1 MDFPNILDFFPGL
14 HSFFLMEPGHA
25 IIRILLLLTGMFLV
39 YLGYK
44 EKLDPL
50 LMLPLGFTMTVVNAG
65 ILIMGEGQLG
75 TLFVDPMVS
84 EPGKLL
90 DALQI
95 NFLQPFYNFTFANGL
110 IACLVFL
117 GIGAI
122 TDLDFFIA
130 RPFLSLFLAFAA
142 ELGTLL
148 TFPLAV
154 ALGFSFKEAASIA
167 IVGGA
172 DGPMVLFTSLVLA
185 KHLFVP
191 IAVMAYVYLGVC
203 YAVYPYLIKLLIPKR
218 LRAIPM
224 DPLEIR
230 EVPSSEK
237 FAFAIVAGVILS
249 LLFPVAA
256 PLFAC
261 FFFGVA
267 VKESNIARFREFLDM
282 LLSGSTLFLGF
293 TLGALLSVTVVMD
306 PRVLLIL
313 ILGMVALL
321 LSGIGGLIAGLIV
334 CKLSGEKINP
344 LIGIAAV
351 SCVPTTAKV
360 AQHCA
365 MEVDETIMILPHAM
379 GPCVAGVITT
389 AILCGIYVT
398 LVPLF

>member
-1 MDFPNILDFFPGL
+1 MNIWDFLPGL
-14 HSFFLMEPGHA
+14 YSFILMEPTHA
-25 IIRILLLLTGMFLV
+25 FIRILLILLGLFLV
-39 YLGYK
+39 YMGYK
-44 EKLDPL
+44 DKLDPL
-50 LMLPLGFTMTVVNAG
+50 LMLPIGFMMAVVNGG
-65 ILIMGEGQLG
+65 ILIMGGGELG

-84 EPGKLL
+84 EPSKLL
-90 DALQI
+90 NALQI

-110 IACLVFL
+110 IACLVFM
-117 GIGAI
+117 GIGGI

-130 RPFLSLFLAFAA
+130 RPFLSLFLALAA
-142 ELGTLL
+142 ELGTIL
-148 TFPLAV
+148 TLPLAV
-154 ALGFSFKEAASIA
+154 ALGFSLKEAASIA

-172 DGPMVLFTSLVLA
+172 DGPMVLFTSLMLA

-224 DPLEIR
+224 DPMEIR
-230 EVPSSEK
+230 TVPPSEK
-237 FAFAIVAGVILS
+237 FAFAIVAGVVLS

-267 VKESNIARFREFLDM
+267 VKESNIGRFREFLDI
-282 LLSGSTLFLGF
+282 LLSGSTMFLGF
-293 TLGALLSVTVVMD
+293 TLGGLLSVTTVMN
-306 PRVLLIL
+306 PKVFLIL

-321 LSGIGGLIAGLIV
+321 LSGIGGLVGGLIA
-334 CKLSGEKINP
+334 CKLSGGKINP

-365 MEVDETIMILPHAM
+365 MEVDETILILPHAM
-379 GPCVAGVITT
+379 GPNVAGVITT

>member
-1 MDFPNILDFFPGL
+1 
-14 HSFFLMEPGHA
+14 MEPGNA
-25 IIRILLLLTGMFLV
+25 IIRILLILVGMVLV

-84 EPGKLL
+84 EPSKLL

-203 YAVYPYLIKLLIPKR
+203 YAVYPYLIKLLIPRR

-249 LLFPVAA
+249 LVFPVAA

-267 VKESNIARFREFLDM
+267 VKESNIARFREFLDV

-313 ILGMVALL
+313 VLGMVALL

-334 CKLSGEKINP
+334 CKLSGGKINP

>member
-1 MDFPNILDFFPGL
+1 MNVTNLLDFFPGF
-14 HSFFLMEPGHA
+14 HSFILMEPSNA
-25 IIRILLLLTGMFLV
+25 FIRILLIFLGIFLV
-39 YLGYK
+39 YMGYK
-44 EKLDPL
+44 EKLEPL
-50 LMLPLGFTMTVVNAG
+50 LMLPIGFTMAVVNAG
-65 ILIMGEGQLG
+65 ILIMPGRELG

-84 EPGKLL
+84 EPTQLL
-90 DALQI
+90 NALQI

-110 IACLVFL
+110 IACVVFM

-130 RPFLSLFLAFAA
+130 RPFLSLFLALGA
-142 ELGTLL
+142 ELGTIL
-148 TFPLAV
+148 TLPLAV
-154 ALGFSFKEAASIA
+154 AFGFTLKEAASIA

-172 DGPMVLFTSLVLA
+172 DGPMVLFTSLMLA

-191 IAVMAYVYLGVC
+191 IAVMAYVYLGIC
-203 YAVYPYLIKLLIPKR
+203 YAVYPYLIKLMIPKR

-224 DPLEIR
+224 DPMEIR
-230 EVPSSEK
+230 TIPSKEK
-237 FAFAIVAGVILS
+237 FAFAIVAGVVLS
-249 LLFPVAA
+249 LFFPVAA

-267 VKESNIARFREFLDM
+267 VKESNIGRFKEVLDI

-293 TLGALLSVTVVMD
+293 TLGALLSVTTVMN
-306 PRVLLIL
+306 PKIFLIL

-321 LSGIGGLIAGLIV
+321 LSGIGGLIAGLIAYKV
-334 CKLSGEKINP
+334 SGGKINP

-365 MEVDETIMILPHAM
+365 MEEDETILILPHAM
-379 GPCVAGVITT
+379 GPNVAGVITT

-398 LVPLF
+398 LIPLF

>member
-1 MDFPNILDFFPGL
+1 MNVMNIWDFFPGL
-14 HSFFLMEPGHA
+14 YSFFLMEPGNA
-25 IIRILLLLTGMFLV
+25 FIRLLLMLIGMFLV
-39 YLGYK
+39 YMGYK
-44 EKLDPL
+44 DKLDPL
-50 LMLPLGFTMTVVNAG
+50 LMLPIGFTMAVVNGG
-65 ILIMGEGQLG
+65 ILIMGGGELN
-75 TLFVDPMVS
+75 TLFVNPMVS
-84 EPGKLL
+84 EPSKLL

-110 IACLVFL
+110 IACLVFM
-117 GIGAI
+117 GIGVI

-130 RPFLSLFLAFAA
+130 RPFLSLFLALAA
-142 ELGTLL
+142 ELGTIL
-148 TFPLAV
+148 TLPLAV
-154 ALGFSFKEAASIA
+154 AFGFNFKEAASIA

-172 DGPMVLFTSLVLA
+172 DGPMVLFTSLMLA

-203 YAVYPYLIKLLIPKR
+203 YAVYPYLIKWLIPKR

-224 DPLEIR
+224 DPMEIR
-230 EVPSSEK
+230 TVPPSEK
-237 FAFAIVAGVILS
+237 FAFAIVAGVVLS
-249 LLFPVAA
+249 LFFPVAA

-267 VKESNIARFREFLDM
+267 VKESNIGRYREFLDI
-282 LLSGSTLFLGF
+282 LLSGSTMFLGF
-293 TLGALLSVTVVMD
+293 TLGALLSVTTVMD
-306 PRVLLIL
+306 PRVFLIL

-321 LSGIGGLIAGLIV
+321 LSGIGGLVAGLIAYKV
-334 CKLSGEKINP
+334 SGGKINP

-365 MEVDETIMILPHAM
+365 MEVDETILILPHAM
-379 GPCVAGVITT
+379 GPNVAGVITT
-389 AILCGIYVT
+389 AILCGLYVT

>member
-1 MDFPNILDFFPGL
+1 MNIWDFFPGFY
-14 HSFFLMEPGHA
+14 SFILMEPTHA
-25 IIRILLLLTGMFLV
+25 FIRILLILLGLFLV
-39 YLGYK
+39 YMGYK
-44 EKLDPL
+44 DKLDPL
-50 LMLPLGFTMTVVNAG
+50 LMLPIGFMMAVVNGG
-65 ILIMGEGQLG
+65 ILIMGGGELG

-84 EPGKLL
+84 EPSKLL
-90 DALQI
+90 NALQI

-110 IACLVFL
+110 IACLVFM
-117 GIGAI
+117 GIGGI

-130 RPFLSLFLAFAA
+130 RPFLSLFLALAA
-142 ELGTLL
+142 ELGTIL
-148 TFPLAV
+148 TLPLAV
-154 ALGFSFKEAASIA
+154 ALGFSLKEAASIA

-172 DGPMVLFTSLVLA
+172 DGPMVLFTSLMLA

-224 DPLEIR
+224 DPMEIR
-230 EVPSSEK
+230 TVPPSEK
-237 FAFAIVAGVILS
+237 FAFAIVAGVVLS

-267 VKESNIARFREFLDM
+267 VKESNIGRFREFLDI
-282 LLSGSTLFLGF
+282 LLSGSTMFLGF
-293 TLGALLSVTVVMD
+293 TLGGLLSVTTVMN
-306 PRVLLIL
+306 PKVFLIL

-321 LSGIGGLIAGLIV
+321 LSGIGGLVGGLIA
-334 CKLSGEKINP
+334 CKLSGGKINP

-365 MEVDETIMILPHAM
+365 MEVDETILILPHAM
-379 GPCVAGVITT
+379 GPNVAGVITT

>member
-1 MDFPNILDFFPGL
+1 MNVMNIWDFFPGL
-14 HSFFLMEPGHA
+14 YSFFLMEPGNA
-25 IIRILLLLTGMFLV
+25 FIRLLLMLIGMFLV
-39 YLGYK
+39 YMGYK
-44 EKLDPL
+44 DKLDPL
-50 LMLPLGFTMTVVNAG
+50 LMLPIGFTMAVVNGG
-65 ILIMGEGQLG
+65 ILIMGGGELN
-75 TLFVDPMVS
+75 TLFVNPMVS
-84 EPGKLL
+84 EPSKLL

-110 IACLVFL
+110 IACLVFM
-117 GIGAI
+117 GIGVI

-130 RPFLSLFLAFAA
+130 RPFLSLFLALAA
-142 ELGTLL
+142 ELGTIL
-148 TFPLAV
+148 TLPLAV
-154 ALGFSFKEAASIA
+154 AFGFNFKEAASIA

-172 DGPMVLFTSLVLA
+172 DGPMVLFTSLMLA

-203 YAVYPYLIKLLIPKR
+203 YAVYPYLIKWLIPKR

-224 DPLEIR
+224 DPMEIR
-230 EVPSSEK
+230 TVPPSEK
-237 FAFAIVAGVILS
+237 FAFAIVAGVALS
-249 LLFPVAA
+249 LFFPVAA

-267 VKESNIARFREFLDM
+267 VKESNIGRYREFLDI
-282 LLSGSTLFLGF
+282 LLSGSTMFLGF
-293 TLGALLSVTVVMD
+293 TLGALLSVTTVMD
-306 PRVLLIL
+306 PRVFLIL

-321 LSGIGGLIAGLIV
+321 LSGIGGLVAGLIAYKV
-334 CKLSGEKINP
+334 SGGKINP

-365 MEVDETIMILPHAM
+365 MEVDETILILPHAM
-379 GPCVAGVITT
+379 GPNVAGVITT
-389 AILCGIYVT
+389 AILCGLYVT

>member
-1 MDFPNILDFFPGL
+1 MNITNIWEFFPGL
-14 HSFFLMEPGHA
+14 YSFALMGPGQA
-25 IIRILLLLTGMFLV
+25 LLRILLILLGVFLV
-39 YLGYK
+39 YMGYK
-44 EKLDPL
+44 DKLDPL
-50 LMLPLGFTMTVVNAG
+50 LMLPMGFTMAVVNAG
-65 ILIMGEGQLG
+65 ILIMGKGELG
-75 TLFVDPMVS
+75 TLFVDPMVA

-110 IACLVFL
+110 IACLVFM
-117 GIGAI
+117 GIGVI

-130 RPFLSLFLAFAA
+130 RPFLSLFLGLAA
-142 ELGTLL
+142 ELGTIL
-148 TFPLAV
+148 TLPLAV
-154 ALGFSFKEAASIA
+154 AFGFSLKEAASIA

-172 DGPMVLFTSLVLA
+172 DGPMVLFTSLMLA

-203 YAVYPYLIKLLIPKR
+203 YALYPYLIKLLIPKR

-224 DPLEIR
+224 DPMEIR
-230 EVPSSEK
+230 TVPSSEK
-237 FAFAIVAGVILS
+237 FAFAIAAGVILS

-267 VKESNIARFREFLDM
+267 VKESNIGRYREFLDI
-282 LLSGSTLFLGF
+282 LLSGSTCFLGF
-293 TLGALLSVTVVMD
+293 TLGALLSVTIIMNPKVF
-306 PRVLLIL
+306 LIL

-321 LSGIGGLIAGLIV
+321 LSGIGGLLAGLIAYKV
-334 CKLSGEKINP
+334 SGGKINP
-344 LIGIAAV
+344 LLGIAAV

-365 MEVDETIMILPHAM
+365 MEVDETILILPHAM

>member
-1 MDFPNILDFFPGL
+1 
-14 HSFFLMEPGHA
+14 MEPGHA
-25 IIRILLLLTGMFLV
+25 IIRILLIFIGIFLV
-39 YLGYK
+39 YMGYK
-44 EKLDPL
+44 DKLDPL
-50 LMLPLGFTMTVVNAG
+50 LMLPIGFTMACVNAG
-65 ILIMGEGQLG
+65 ILIMGEGQLT

-84 EPGKLL
+84 DPIKLI
-90 DALQI
+90 DALQM
-95 NFLQPFYNFTFANGL
+95 NFLQPFYNFTFANGM
-110 IACLVFL
+110 IACLVFM
-117 GIGAI
+117 GIGVI
-122 TDLDFFIA
+122 TDLDFFMA

-148 TFPLAV
+148 TLPLAV
-154 ALGFSFKEAASIA
+154 AMGFSLKEAASIA

-172 DGPMVLFTSLVLA
+172 DGPMVLFTSLMLA

-203 YAVYPYLIKLLIPKR
+203 YAVYPYLIKLLIPRR

-224 DPLEIR
+224 DPMEIR
-230 EVPSSEK
+230 EVSSSEK
-237 FAFAIVAGVILS
+237 FTFSIVAGVILC
-249 LLFPVAA
+249 LVFPVAA

-267 VKESNIARFREFLDM
+267 VKEANIPRFREFLDM

-293 TLGALLSVTVVMD
+293 TLGALLSVNVVMD
-306 PRVLLIL
+306 PRVFLIL

-321 LSGIGGLIAGLIV
+321 LSGIGGLVAGLIAYKV
-334 CKLSGEKINP
+334 SGGKINP

-365 MEVDETIMILPHAM
+365 MEVDETIMILPQAM

>member
-1 MDFPNILDFFPGL
+1 
-14 HSFFLMEPGHA
+14 MEPGNA
-25 IIRILLLLTGMFLV
+25 IIRILLILIGMVLV
-39 YLGYK
+39 YSGYK

-50 LMLPLGFTMTVVNAG
+50 LMLPMGFTMTIVNAG

-84 EPGKLL
+84 EPSKLL

-110 IACLVFL
+110 IACLVFM

-172 DGPMVLFTSLVLA
+172 DGPMVLFTSLMLA

-218 LRAIPM
+218 LRSIPM
-224 DPLEIR
+224 DPFEIR

-249 LLFPVAA
+249 LVFPVAA

-267 VKESNIARFREFLDM
+267 VKESNIARFREFLDI

-293 TLGALLSVTVVMD
+293 TLGALLSVTIVMN
-306 PRVLLIL
+306 PKVFLIL

-321 LSGIGGLIAGLIV
+321 LSGIGGLIAGLIAYKV
-334 CKLSGEKINP
+334 SGGKINP

>member
-1 MDFPNILDFFPGL
+1 MNFPNILDFFPGL
-14 HSFFLMEPGHA
+14 YSFFLMEPGNA
-25 IIRILLLLTGMFLV
+25 IIRILLVLVGMFLV
-39 YLGYK
+39 YMGYK

-50 LMLPLGFTMTVVNAG
+50 LMLPLGFTMAVVNAG

-84 EPGKLL
+84 EPSKLL
-90 DALQI
+90 DALQM

-218 LRAIPM
+218 LRAIHM
-224 DPLEIR
+224 DPFEIR

-249 LLFPVAA
+249 LVFPVAA

-267 VKESNIARFREFLDM
+267 VKESNIARFREFLDI

-313 ILGMVALL
+313 VLGMVALL

-334 CKLSGEKINP
+334 CKFSGGKINP

-389 AILCGIYVT
+389 AILCGIYLT

>member
-1 MDFPNILDFFPGL
+1 MNATNIWDVFPGF
-14 HSFFLMEPGHA
+14 HSFLLMEPGNA
-25 IIRILLLLTGMFLV
+25 LIRILLILIGLFLV
-39 YLGYK
+39 YMGYK
-44 EKLDPL
+44 DKLDPL
-50 LMLPLGFTMTVVNAG
+50 LMLPMGFTMAVVNGG
-65 ILIMGEGQLG
+65 ILIMGGGELG

-84 EPGKLL
+84 EPSKLL
-90 DALQI
+90 GALQM
-95 NFLQPFYNFTFANGL
+95 NFLQPFYNFTFSNGL
-110 IACLVFL
+110 IACLVFM
-117 GIGAI
+117 GIGGI

-130 RPFLSLFLAFAA
+130 RPFLSLFLALAA
-142 ELGTLL
+142 ELGTIL
-148 TFPLAV
+148 TLPLAV
-154 ALGFSFKEAASIA
+154 ALGFSLKEAASIA

-172 DGPMVLFTSLVLA
+172 DGPMVLFTSMTLA

-203 YAVYPYLIKLLIPKR
+203 YAVYPYLVKLLIPKR

-224 DPLEIR
+224 DPMEIR
-230 EVPSSEK
+230 TVPSSEK
-237 FAFAIVAGVILS
+237 FAFAIVAGVVLS
-249 LLFPVAA
+249 LIFPVAA

-267 VKESNIARFREFLDM
+267 VKESNIGRFREFLDI

-293 TLGALLSVTVVMD
+293 TLGALLSVTIVMN
-306 PRVLLIL
+306 PKVFLIL

-321 LSGIGGLIAGLIV
+321 LSGIGGLIAGLIA
-334 CKLSGEKINP
+334 CKVSGGKINP

-365 MEVDETIMILPHAM
+365 MEVDETILILPHAM
-379 GPCVAGVITT
+379 GPNVAGVITT

>member
-1 MDFPNILDFFPGL
+1 MNVTNIWDFFPGL
-14 HSFFLMEPGHA
+14 YSFTLMEPGHA
-25 IIRILLLLTGMFLV
+25 AIRLLLVLIGLVLV
-39 YLGYK
+39 YSGYK
-44 EKLDPL
+44 DKLDPL
-50 LMLPLGFTMTVVNAG
+50 LMLPLGFMMTVVNAG
-65 ILIMGEGQLG
+65 ILIIGGGELG
-75 TLFVDPMVS
+75 NLFVDPMVS

-110 IACLVFL
+110 IACLIFM

-130 RPFLSLFLAFAA
+130 RPFLCLFLAFAA

-172 DGPMVLFTSLVLA
+172 DGPMVLFTSLMLA

-203 YAVYPYLIKLLIPKR
+203 YVVYPYLIKLLIPKR

-224 DPLEIR
+224 DPMEIR
-230 EVPSSEK
+230 VVSSSEK

-249 LLFPVAA
+249 LFFPVAA
-256 PLFAC
+256 PLFAS

-267 VKESNIARFREFLDM
+267 VKESNIVRFREFLDI

-293 TLGALLSVTVVMD
+293 TLGALLNVTVVMD
-306 PRVLLIL
+306 PKVFLIL

-321 LSGIGGLIAGLIV
+321 LSGIGGLIGGLIAY
-334 CKLSGEKINP
+334 KLSGGKINP

-379 GPCVAGVITT
+379 GPCVAGIITT

>member
-1 MDFPNILDFFPGL
+1 MNVTDIWNLFPGL
-14 HSFFLMEPGHA
+14 YSFSLMEPGHA
-25 IIRILLLLTGMFLV
+25 IIRILLIFIGIFLV
-39 YLGYK
+39 YMGYK
-44 EKLDPL
+44 DKLDPL
-50 LMLPLGFTMTVVNAG
+50 LMLPIGFTMACVNAG
-65 ILIMGEGQLG
+65 ILIMGEGQLT

-84 EPGKLL
+84 DPIKLM
-90 DALQI
+90 DALQM
-95 NFLQPFYNFTFANGL
+95 NFLQPFYNFTFANGM
-110 IACLVFL
+110 IACLVFM
-117 GIGAI
+117 GIGVI

-148 TFPLAV
+148 TLPLAV
-154 ALGFSFKEAASIA
+154 AMGFSLKEAASIA

-172 DGPMVLFTSLVLA
+172 DGPMVLFTSLMLA

-224 DPLEIR
+224 DPMEIR
-230 EVPSSEK
+230 DVPPSEK
-237 FAFAIVAGVILS
+237 FTFSIVAGVILC
-249 LLFPVAA
+249 LVFPVAA

-267 VKESNIARFREFLDM
+267 VKEANIPRFREFLDM

-293 TLGALLSVTVVMD
+293 TLGALLSVNVVMD
-306 PRVLLIL
+306 PRVFLIL

-321 LSGIGGLIAGLIV
+321 LSGIGGLVAGLIAYKV
-334 CKLSGEKINP
+334 SGGKINP

-365 MEVDETIMILPHAM
+365 MEVDETIMILPQAM

>member
-1 MDFPNILDFFPGL
+1 MNFTNIWEFFPGL

-25 IIRILLLLTGMFLV
+25 IIRFLLILIGMFLV
-39 YLGYK
+39 YMGYK

-50 LMLPLGFTMTVVNAG
+50 LMLPLGFTMAVVNAG
-65 ILIMGEGQLG
+65 ILILGEGQLG

-84 EPGKLL
+84 EPSKLL

-110 IACLVFL
+110 IACLVFM
-117 GIGAI
+117 GIGVI

-148 TFPLAV
+148 TLPLAV
-154 ALGFSFKEAASIA
+154 ALGFNLKEAASIA

-172 DGPMVLFTSLVLA
+172 DGPMVLFTSLTLA

-203 YAVYPYLIKLLIPKR
+203 YAVYPYLIKLMIPKR

-224 DPLEIR
+224 DPMEIR
-230 EVPSSEK
+230 DVSSSEK

-249 LLFPVAA
+249 LVFPVAA

-267 VKESNIARFREFLDM
+267 VKESNIARFREFLDI

-306 PRVLLIL
+306 PRVFLIL

-321 LSGIGGLIAGLIV
+321 LSGIGGLIAGLIAY
-334 CKLSGEKINP
+334 KFSGGKINP

>member
-1 MDFPNILDFFPGL
+1 MTASNIWNFFPGL
-14 HSFFLMEPGHA
+14 YSFILMEPGNA
-25 IIRILLLLTGMFLV
+25 LIRILLIFLGVFLV
-39 YLGYK
+39 YMGYK
-44 EKLDPL
+44 GKLDPL
-50 LMLPLGFTMTVVNAG
+50 LMLPIGFTMAVVNGG
-65 ILIMGEGQLG
+65 ILVMGGGELG
-75 TLFVDPMVS
+75 TLFLDPMVS
-84 EPGKLL
+84 EPSKLL
-90 DALQI
+90 EILQI

-110 IACLVFL
+110 IACLVFM

-130 RPFLSLFLAFAA
+130 RPFLSLFLALTA
-142 ELGTLL
+142 ELGTIL

-172 DGPMVLFTSLVLA
+172 DGPMVLFTSLILA

-203 YAVYPYLIKLLIPKR
+203 YAVYPYLIKLLIPRR

-224 DPLEIR
+224 DPMEIR
-230 EVPSSEK
+230 TVPPREK
-237 FAFAIVAGVILS
+237 FAFAIVAGVVLS
-249 LLFPVAA
+249 LFFPVAA

-267 VKESNIARFREFLDM
+267 VKESNIGRFREFLDH

-293 TLGALLSVTVVMD
+293 TLGALLSVTVVMN
-306 PRVLLIL
+306 PKVFLIL

-321 LSGIGGLIAGLIV
+321 LSGIGGLIGGLIAY
-334 CKLSGEKINP
+334 KFSGGKINP

-351 SCVPTTAKV
+351 SCAPTTAKV
-360 AQHCA
+360 AQRCA
-365 MEVDETIMILPHAM
+365 MEVDETILILPHAM
-379 GPCVAGVITT
+379 GPSVAGVITT
-389 AILCGIYVT
+389 AILCGIYIS
-398 LVPLF
+398 LLS

>member
-1 MDFPNILDFFPGL
+1 MNVTKIWDFFPGL
-14 HSFFLMEPGHA
+14 YSFILMEPGHA
-25 IIRILLLLTGMFLV
+25 LIRILLILLGMFLV
-39 YLGYK
+39 YMGYK
-44 EKLDPL
+44 DKLDPL
-50 LMLPLGFTMTVVNAG
+50 LMLPLGFMMTVVNAG
-65 ILIMGEGQLG
+65 ILIMGGGELG
-75 TLFVDPMVS
+75 NLFVDPMLS
-84 EPGKLL
+84 EPSQLL
-90 DALQI
+90 EALQI

-110 IACLVFL
+110 IACLVFM
-117 GIGAI
+117 GIGGI

-130 RPFLSLFLAFAA
+130 RPFLSLFLALAA
-142 ELGTLL
+142 ELGTVL

-172 DGPMVLFTSLVLA
+172 DGPMVLFTSLRLA

-191 IAVMAYVYLGVC
+191 IAVIDYVYLGVC
-203 YAVYPYLIKLLIPKR
+203 PAVYPYLIKLLIPKR

-224 DPLEIR
+224 DPMEIR
-230 EVPSSEK
+230 TVPPSEK
-237 FAFAIVAGVILS
+237 FAFAIVAGVVLS

-267 VKESNIARFREFLDM
+267 VKESNIGRFREFLDI

-293 TLGALLSVTVVMD
+293 TLGALLSVTIVMN
-306 PRVLLIL
+306 PKIFLIL

-321 LSGIGGLIAGLIV
+321 LSGIGGLIAGLIAYKV
-334 CKLSGEKINP
+334 SGGKINP

-351 SCVPTTAKV
+351 SCVPITAKV

-365 MEVDETIMILPHAM
+365 MEADETIMILPHAM

-389 AILCGIYVT
+389 AILCGIYIT

>member
-1 MDFPNILDFFPGL
+1 MNVTNLWDFFPGL
-14 HSFFLMEPGHA
+14 YSFILMEPA
-25 IIRILLLLTGMFLV
+25 NALIRILLILIGIFLV
-39 YLGYK
+39 YMGYK
-44 EKLDPL
+44 DKLDPL
-50 LMLPLGFTMTVVNAG
+50 LMLPMGFMMAVVNGG
-65 ILIMGEGQLG
+65 ILITGGELG

-110 IACLVFL
+110 IACLVFM
-117 GIGAI
+117 GIGGI

-130 RPFLSLFLAFAA
+130 RPFLNLFLALAA
-142 ELGTLL
+142 ELGTIL

-172 DGPMVLFTSLVLA
+172 DGPMVLFTSLMLA

-203 YAVYPYLIKLLIPKR
+203 YAVYPYLIKLMIPKR

-224 DPLEIR
+224 DPMEIR
-230 EVPSSEK
+230 TVPSSEK
-237 FAFAIVAGVILS
+237 FAFAIVAGVVLS

-267 VKESNIARFREFLDM
+267 VKESNIGRFREFLDI

-293 TLGALLSVTVVMD
+293 TLGALLSVTIVMN
-306 PRVLLIL
+306 PKVFLIL

-321 LSGIGGLIAGLIV
+321 LSGIGGLIAGLIA
-334 CKLSGEKINP
+334 CKVSGGKINP

-365 MEVDETIMILPHAM
+365 MEVDETILILPYAM
-379 GPCVAGVITT
+379 GPNVAGVITT

>member
-1 MDFPNILDFFPGL
+1 MNVTDIWNLFPGL
-14 HSFFLMEPGHA
+14 NSFSLMEPGHA
-25 IIRILLLLTGMFLV
+25 IIRILLIFIGIFLV
-39 YLGYK
+39 YMGYK
-44 EKLDPL
+44 DKLDPL
-50 LMLPLGFTMTVVNAG
+50 LMLPIGFTMACVNAG
-65 ILIMGEGQLG
+65 ILIMGEGHLT

-84 EPGKLL
+84 DPIKLL

-95 NFLQPFYNFTFANGL
+95 NFLQPFYNFTFANGM
-110 IACLVFL
+110 IACLVFM
-117 GIGAI
+117 GIGVI
-122 TDLDFFIA
+122 TDLDFFMA

-148 TFPLAV
+148 TLPLAV
-154 ALGFSFKEAASIA
+154 AMGFSLKEAASIA

-172 DGPMVLFTSLVLA
+172 DGPMVLFTSLMLA

-203 YAVYPYLIKLLIPKR
+203 YAVYPYLIKLLIPRR

-224 DPLEIR
+224 DPMEIR
-230 EVPSSEK
+230 EVSSSEK
-237 FAFAIVAGVILS
+237 FFFSIAAGVILC
-249 LLFPVAA
+249 LVFPVAA

-267 VKESNIARFREFLDM
+267 VKEANIPRFREFLDM

-306 PRVLLIL
+306 PRVFLIL

-321 LSGIGGLIAGLIV
+321 LSGIGGLVAGLIAYKV
-334 CKLSGEKINP
+334 SGGKINP

-365 MEVDETIMILPHAM
+365 MEVDETIMILPQAM

>member
-1 MDFPNILDFFPGL
+1 MNVTNLWDFFPGL
-14 HSFFLMEPGHA
+14 YSFILMEPA
-25 IIRILLLLTGMFLV
+25 NALIRILLILIGIFLV
-39 YLGYK
+39 YMGYK
-44 EKLDPL
+44 DKLDPL
-50 LMLPLGFTMTVVNAG
+50 LMLPMGFMMAVVNGG
-65 ILIMGEGQLG
+65 ILITGGGELG

-110 IACLVFL
+110 IACLVFM
-117 GIGAI
+117 GIGGI

-130 RPFLSLFLAFAA
+130 RPFLNLFLALAA
-142 ELGTLL
+142 ELGTIL

-172 DGPMVLFTSLVLA
+172 DGPMVLFTSLMLA

-203 YAVYPYLIKLLIPKR
+203 YAVYPYLIKLMIPKR

-224 DPLEIR
+224 DPMEIR
-230 EVPSSEK
+230 TVPSSEK
-237 FAFAIVAGVILS
+237 FAFAIVAGVVLS

-267 VKESNIARFREFLDM
+267 VKESNIARFREFLDI

-293 TLGALLSVTVVMD
+293 TLGALLSVTTVMN
-306 PRVLLIL
+306 PKVFLIL

-321 LSGIGGLIAGLIV
+321 LSGIGGLIAGLIAYKV
-334 CKLSGEKINP
+334 SGGKINP

-365 MEVDETIMILPHAM
+365 MEVDETILILPYAM
-379 GPCVAGVITT
+379 GPNVAGVITT

>member
-1 MDFPNILDFFPGL
+1 MNVTNLWDFFPGL
-14 HSFFLMEPGHA
+14 YSFILMEPA
-25 IIRILLLLTGMFLV
+25 NALIRILLILIGIFLV
-39 YLGYK
+39 YMGYK
-44 EKLDPL
+44 DKLDPL
-50 LMLPLGFTMTVVNAG
+50 LMLPMGFMMAVVNGG
-65 ILIMGEGQLG
+65 ILITGGGELG

-110 IACLVFL
+110 IACLVFM
-117 GIGAI
+117 GIGGI

-130 RPFLSLFLAFAA
+130 RPFLSLFLALAA
-142 ELGTLL
+142 ELGTIL

-172 DGPMVLFTSLVLA
+172 DGPMVLFTSLMLA

-224 DPLEIR
+224 DPMEIR
-230 EVPSSEK
+230 TVPPSEK
-237 FAFAIVAGVILS
+237 FAFAIVAGVVLS

-267 VKESNIARFREFLDM
+267 VKESNIGRFREFLDI

-293 TLGALLSVTVVMD
+293 TLGALLSVTIVMN
-306 PRVLLIL
+306 PKVFLIL
-313 ILGMVALL
+313 ILGMIALL
-321 LSGIGGLIAGLIV
+321 LSGIGGLIGGLIAY
-334 CKLSGEKINP
+334 KLSRGKINP

-365 MEVDETIMILPHAM
+365 MEEDETIMILPFAM

-389 AILCGIYVT
+389 AIICGIYIT
-398 LVPLF
+398 FVPLF

>member
-1 MDFPNILDFFPGL
+1 MNFPNIWDFFPGL
-14 HSFFLMEPGHA
+14 HSFALMEPSHA
-25 IIRILLLLTGMFLV
+25 IIRILLVFLGVFLV
-39 YLGYK
+39 YMGYK

-50 LMLPLGFTMTVVNAG
+50 LMLPLGFTMALVNAA

-75 TLFVDPMVS
+75 NLFVDPMVS
-84 EPGKLL
+84 EPDKLL

-130 RPFLSLFLAFAA
+130 RPFLSLFLAIGA

-148 TFPLAV
+148 TLPLAV
-154 ALGFSFKEAASIA
+154 ALGFDFKEAASIA

-172 DGPMVLFTSLVLA
+172 DGPMVLFTSLILA

-191 IAVMAYVYLGVC
+191 IAVIAYVYLGVC
-203 YAVYPYLIKLLIPKR
+203 YAVYPYLIKLMIPKK
-218 LRAIPM
+218 LRAIHM
-224 DPLEIR
+224 DPSEIR
-230 EVPSSEK
+230 NVPSSEK
-237 FAFAIVAGVILS
+237 FAFAIVAGVILC
-249 LLFPVAA
+249 LIFPVAA

-267 VKESNIARFREFLDM
+267 VKESNIARFREFLDI
-282 LLSGSTLFLGF
+282 LLSGATLFLGF

-306 PRVLLIL
+306 HRVFLIL

-321 LSGIGGLIAGLIV
+321 LSGIGGIIAGLIA
-334 CKLSGEKINP
+334 CKLSGGKINP

-365 MEVDETIMILPHAM
+365 MEADETIMILPHAM

>member
-1 MDFPNILDFFPGL
+1 MSLTNIWDLFPGFY
-14 HSFFLMEPGHA
+14 SFLLMEPGNA
-25 IIRILLLLTGMFLV
+25 LIRILLILIGLLLV
-39 YLGYK
+39 YMGYK
-44 EKLDPL
+44 DKLDPL
-50 LMLPLGFTMTVVNAG
+50 LMLPIGFTMAVVNGG
-65 ILIMGEGQLG
+65 ILIMGGGELG

-84 EPGKLL
+84 EPSKLL

-110 IACLVFL
+110 IACLVFM
-117 GIGAI
+117 GIGGL

-130 RPFLSLFLAFAA
+130 RPFLSLFLALAA
-142 ELGTLL
+142 ELGTIL

-172 DGPMVLFTSLVLA
+172 DGPMVLFTSLMLA

-203 YAVYPYLIKLLIPKR
+203 YAVYPYLIKLMIPKR

-224 DPLEIR
+224 DPMEIR
-230 EVPSSEK
+230 TVPPSEK
-237 FAFAIVAGVILS
+237 FAFAIVAGVVLS

-267 VKESNIARFREFLDM
+267 VKESNIARFREFLDI

-293 TLGALLSVTVVMD
+293 TLGALLSVTTVMN
-306 PRVLLIL
+306 PKVFLIL

-321 LSGIGGLIAGLIV
+321 LSGIGGLIAGLIAYKV
-334 CKLSGEKINP
+334 SGGKINP

-365 MEVDETIMILPHAM
+365 MEVDETILILPYAM
-379 GPCVAGVITT
+379 GPNVAGVITT

>member
-1 MDFPNILDFFPGL
+1 VNLPNIWDFFPGL
-14 HSFFLMEPGHA
+14 YSFFLMEPGNA
-25 IIRILLLLTGMFLV
+25 IVRILLILVGMFLV
-39 YLGYK
+39 YMGYK

-84 EPGKLL
+84 EPTKLL
-90 DALQI
+90 DALQM

-230 EVPSSEK
+230 DVPSSEK

-249 LLFPVAA
+249 LVFPVAA

-267 VKESNIARFREFLDM
+267 VKESSIARFKEFLDI
-282 LLSGSTLFLGF
+282 LLSGYTLFLGF

-313 ILGMVALL
+313 VLGMVALL
-321 LSGIGGLIAGLIV
+321 LSGIGGLIAGLIAY
-334 CKLSGEKINP
+334 KLSGGKINP

>member
-1 MDFPNILDFFPGL
+1 MNVTDIWNLFPGL
-14 HSFFLMEPGHA
+14 NSFSLMEPGHA
-25 IIRILLLLTGMFLV
+25 IIRILLVFIGIFLV
-39 YLGYK
+39 YMGYK
-44 EKLDPL
+44 DKLDPL
-50 LMLPLGFTMTVVNAG
+50 LMLPIGFTMACVNAG
-65 ILIMGEGQLG
+65 ILIMGEGHLT

-84 EPGKLL
+84 DPIKLL

-95 NFLQPFYNFTFANGL
+95 NFLQPFYNFTFANGM
-110 IACLVFL
+110 IACLVFM
-117 GIGAI
+117 GIGVI
-122 TDLDFFIA
+122 TDLDFFMA

-148 TFPLAV
+148 TLPLAV
-154 ALGFSFKEAASIA
+154 AMGFSLKEAASIA

-172 DGPMVLFTSLVLA
+172 DGPMVLFTSLMLA

-203 YAVYPYLIKLLIPKR
+203 YAVYPYLIKLLIPRR

-224 DPLEIR
+224 DPMEIR
-230 EVPSSEK
+230 EVSSSEK
-237 FAFAIVAGVILS
+237 FFFSIAAGVILC
-249 LLFPVAA
+249 LVFPVAA

-267 VKESNIARFREFLDM
+267 VKEANIPRFREFLDM

-306 PRVLLIL
+306 PRVFLIL

-321 LSGIGGLIAGLIV
+321 LSGIGGLVAGLIAYKV
-334 CKLSGEKINP
+334 SGGKINP

-365 MEVDETIMILPHAM
+365 MEVDETIMILPQAM

>member
-1 MDFPNILDFFPGL
+1 MNVMDIWNLFPGL
-14 HSFFLMEPGHA
+14 NSFSLMEPGHA
-25 IIRILLLLTGMFLV
+25 IIRILLIFIGIFLV
-39 YLGYK
+39 YMGYK
-44 EKLDPL
+44 DKLDPL
-50 LMLPLGFTMTVVNAG
+50 LMLPIGFTMACVNAG
-65 ILIMGEGQLG
+65 ILIMGEGHLT

-84 EPGKLL
+84 DPIKLL

-95 NFLQPFYNFTFANGL
+95 NFLQPFYNFTFANGM
-110 IACLVFL
+110 IACLVFM
-117 GIGAI
+117 GIGVI
-122 TDLDFFIA
+122 TDLDFFMA

-148 TFPLAV
+148 TLPLAV
-154 ALGFSFKEAASIA
+154 AMGFSLKEAASIA

-172 DGPMVLFTSLVLA
+172 DGPMVLFTSLMLA

-203 YAVYPYLIKLLIPKR
+203 YAVYPYLIKLLIPRR

-224 DPLEIR
+224 DPMEIR
-230 EVPSSEK
+230 EVSSSEK
-237 FAFAIVAGVILS
+237 FFFSIAAGVILC
-249 LLFPVAA
+249 LVFPVAA

-267 VKESNIARFREFLDM
+267 VKEANIPRFREFLDM

-306 PRVLLIL
+306 PRVFLIL

-321 LSGIGGLIAGLIV
+321 LSGIGGLVAGLIAYKV
-334 CKLSGEKINP
+334 SGGKINP

-365 MEVDETIMILPHAM
+365 MEVDETIMILPQAM